1 MYLDIT
7 PNRAVE
13 PRLAPDVDVLDAAV
27 GMEMRGLVDATTQ
40 ERFGRD
46 VFQIARERVEAGL
59 SIDSDLP
66 RWSAAGY
73 RGLQGWGERWLPG
86 LDKFAQGF
94 LFGAGTLFVFLL
106 LWFSD
111 LSQRITPAGG
121 VVVAASVYLA
131 SAGWS
136 RLMSVSAG
144 AVVHYSLVEA
154 DRQLTHYA
162 ARSVATLAVLVGL
175 VAAGYAAIGAFAT
188 TLGPGPVV
196 IASMANLTFFW
207 LSLAYTVAQRRP
219 WLILLFALG
228 GLLGYAVAE
237 AVVHPSPGLH
247 MQLALVSFNILGVGY
262 MMGRAL
268 LAYRRPHTFL
278 EPSGAS
284 TLSRRRRRFV
294 AALGIGYGFLVLSD
308 FVVLATVGYFDTTW
322 NGTETYLVLKLVAI
336 IPLVISLGVM
346 EVLEQRLGETIRRQ
360 EERLPS
366 SDPGFTTAIRR
377 AFLLSVA
384 AFSSL
389 HVLLGL
395 GTATLLFP
403 GMPLRGWVS
412 ESALAADITL
422 PSLLATLGIAF
433 ALGGMF
439 CATLLST
446 MGEDEISLKWL
457 AVGLA
462 LSLAVGGSLYF
473 ALGILGAAIGFAVGT
488 GTFLALSGRTTMRRM
503 AAYPLLSYCQA
514 IR

>member
-1 MYLDIT
+1 
-7 PNRAVE
+7 
-13 PRLAPDVDVLDAAV
+13 
-27 GMEMRGLVDATTQ
+27 
-40 ERFGRD
+40 
-46 VFQIARERVEAGL
+46 
-59 SIDSDLP
+59 
-66 RWSAAGY
+66 
-73 RGLQGWGERWLPG
+73 
-86 LDKFAQGF
+86 
-94 LFGAGTLFVFLL
+94 
-106 LWFSD
+106 
-111 LSQRITPAGG
+111 
-121 VVVAASVYLA
+121 
-131 SAGWS
+131 
-136 RLMSVSAG
+136 
-144 AVVHYSLVEA
+144 
-154 DRQLTHYA
+154 
-162 ARSVATLAVLVGL
+162 VLVGL

-228 GLLGYAVAE
+228 GLLGYGVAE
-237 AVVHPSPGLH
+237 VVVDPSPGLH
-247 MQLALVSFNILGVGY
+247 MQLALVAFNLLGVGY
-262 MMGRAL
+262 MIARAL
-268 LAYRRPHTFL
+268 LAHRRPHTFL

-308 FVVLATVGYFDTTW
+308 FIVLATVGYFDTTW

-336 IPLVISLGVM
+336 IPLLVSLGVM

-366 SDPGFTTAIRR
+366 SDPRFTTAIRR
-377 AFLLSVA
+377 AFLVSVA

-395 GTATLLFP
+395 GTATLLLP
-403 GMPLRGWVS
+403 GMPLRAWVS
-412 ESALAADITL
+412 ESALTADITV
-422 PSLLATLGIAF
+422 PGLLATLGIVF

-457 AVGLA
+457 VVGLA
-462 LSLAVGGSLYF
+462 LSLVVGGSLYF

-503 AAYPLLSYCQA
+503 AAYQLLSYCQA